1 MRWVFPAAPE
11 RQAEVVAN
19 ELSLHPV
26 VGRILVA
33 RGLDTPDA
41 ASEFLRD
48 GLADLPDPFR
58 MKGMDLAVRRLVQA
72 VVSGQK
78 ITLYGDYDVDGVT
91 STSTLATFLRA
102 LGARVATYIPHRIG
116 EGYGLNVEA
125 VERIAGDGTDL
136 LVTLD
141 CGISAV
147 DEIARAGELGLEVIV
162 VDHHQVGPSLP
173 KALAILNPHQSDC
186 PYPCK
191 HLCAAGIAFMLC
203 MALRKAL
210 REGGFFGARREPNL
224 REYLDLVALG
234 TVADVVPL
242 VSANRIIVKHGLVE
256 LARSK
261 RPGIRALK
269 TVAGIA
275 PDAPITAGQIGF
287 KLGPRINAAGRL
299 DDASLGV
306 ELLCATDD
314 ARAFQLADMLD
325 RANSERQAIERQITE
340 EAMAQ
345 AEQLGGLEARGLVL
359 ASEGWHP
366 GVVGIVASRLVE
378 RFHRPTFVIAMNDG
392 SGKGS
397 GRSIESFHLFEALQ
411 SCAEHLTRFGGHKH
425 AAGLSIEADALPSF
439 REAFERVARQR
450 LTDADLVPKC
460 RIDAVVETAE
470 LNERLAESLERLA
483 PFGSGNPEPVLASL
497 GLRATPRVLP
507 ARNGGPGHLKLAF
520 EGARQLDSIG
530 FGMEE
535 SAPLAAAPLDA
546 AFHFGIDEWNG
557 VRRLKLR
564 LKQLRSAA

>member
-1 MRWVFPAAPE
+1 MRWVFPAE
-11 RQAEVVAN
+11 QGGLAEVLAN

-33 RGLDTPDA
+33 RGLGSLEA
-41 ASEFLRD
+41 ANEFLRD
-48 GLADLPDPFR
+48 GLADLPDPFQ
-58 MKGMDLAVRRLVQA
+58 MKGMELAIRRLVQA

-102 LGARVATYIPHRIG
+102 IGAKVATYIPHRIG
-116 EGYGLNVEA
+116 EGYGLNVDA
-125 VERIAGDGTDL
+125 VERIAVDGTGL

-162 VDHHQVGPSLP
+162 VDHHQVGPVLP
-173 KALAILNPHQSDC
+173 RALAILNPHQPDC
-186 PYPCK
+186 PFPCK
-191 HLCAAGIAFMLC
+191 HLCAAGIAFMVC
-203 MALRKAL
+203 VALRKAL
-210 REGGFFGARREPNL
+210 RESGYFGGRKEPNL

-242 VSANRIIVKHGLVE
+242 VAANRIIVKHGLVE

-261 RPGIRALK
+261 RPGVRALK

-306 ELLCATDD
+306 ELLCATDE
-314 ARAFQLADMLD
+314 ARAFDLANQLD
-325 RANSERQAIERQITE
+325 RANSERQAIERQITD
-340 EAMAQ
+340 EALAQ
-345 AEQLGGLEARGLVL
+345 AEQLGGHEARGLVL

-366 GVVGIVASRLVE
+366 GVVGIVASRVVE
-378 RFHRPTFVIAMNDG
+378 RFHRPTFVIALKDG
-392 SGKGS
+392 AGKGS
-397 GRSIESFHLFEALQ
+397 GRSIESFHLYEALR

-425 AAGLSIEADALPSF
+425 AAGLSIDAGALPSF
-439 REAFERVARQR
+439 REAFENVARQK
-450 LTDADLVPKC
+450 LTDADLIPKC
-460 RIDAVVETAE
+460 RVDAVVDTSE
-470 LNERLAESLERLA
+470 LTERLAESLERLA

-497 GLRATPRVLP
+497 GLRASPRVLTSKT
-507 ARNGGPGHLKLAF
+507 GGPGHLKLAID
-520 EGARQLDSIG
+520 GARGLDCIG

-535 SAPLAAAPLDA
+535 SAKLTSAPLDA
-546 AFHFGIDEWNG
+546 AFHLGVDEWNG
-557 VRRLKLR
+557 SRRLKLR
-564 LKQLRSAA
+564 LKQLRGAA